1 MKVALILSGGTG
13 LRLGSD
19 IPKQY
24 IEVAG
29 RPIISYCLETLSS
42 HEEVEA
48 LQIVA
53 DPAWQDLI
61 WNCLRQTDSKKKFR
75 GFSEPGENRQL
86 SIFHGL
92 RDIQNYADDMDYVF
106 VHDAARPL
114 LSEKQ
119 VTDCLLGVM
128 GHEGLMPALPM
139 KDTVYTSLDG
149 GKSIA
154 ALLDRSTVYAGQ
166 APEVF
171 QLGRYYE
178 ANRRLLPD
186 RIRQI
191 NGSAEPAVLYHMDVV
206 MIPGEEENFKLTTK
220 ADLERFRKIVE
231 KRLQTKKQEGRV
243 P

>member
-92 RDIQNYADDMDYVF
+92 QDIRTYAEDSGYVF
-106 VHDAARPL
+106 IHDAARPC
-114 LSEKQ
+114 LSPEQ
-119 VTDCLLGVM
+119 ITDCLQGAE
-128 GHEGLMPALPM
+128 GHEGLMPVLPM

-149 GKSIA
+149 GK
-154 ALLDRSTVYAGQ
+154 ALRHFWTEVRSMRGRRLRCSGLDDIMRQIKSFFRTGSGRSTVPQ
-166 APEVF
+166 S
-171 QLGRYYE
+171 
-178 ANRRLLPD
+178 RRCWMGW
-186 RIRQI
+186 R
-191 NGSAEPAVLYHMDVV
+191 SS
-206 MIPGEEENFKLTTK
+206 
-220 ADLERFRKIVE
+220 
-231 KRLQTKKQEGRV
+231 
-243 P
+243 